1 MSVKGV
7 YRILQV
13 VVVVLWITILG
24 IAAERT
30 YRTFVSTRTTDV
42 QEEYVPADMRIE
54 ATPENGYYE
63 GPVKRTPPS
72 VSVIKLDAD

>member
-1 MSVKGV
+1 MKVKGV

-24 IAAERT
+24 IATERT
-30 YRTFVSTRTTDV
+30 YRAFVSAR
-42 QEEYVPADMRIE
+42 EPEAEGRVPANMRIE

-63 GPVKRTPPS
+63 GPVQRTPPS
-72 VSVIKLDAD
+72 VSTMKLDAH

>member
-13 VVVVLWITILG
+13 VVVVLWMTILG

-30 YRTFVSTRTTDV
+30 YRSFVSARTTDV
-42 QEEYVPADMRIE
+42 QEGYVPPDMRIE
-54 ATPENGYYE
+54 ATPKSGYYE
-63 GPVKRTPPS
+63 GPVQHTPPS
-72 VSVIKLDAD
+72 VSVIKLDVN